1 MEAEGALYQDMERLV
16 ALERGLRTWAKWVDA
31 NVDKSK
37 TRLFFQS
44 ISPTH
49 YKYVHRYILF
59 SLSLLPFFSL
69 NSIILSRIILR
80 VTVSTFRSCFLS

>member
-1 MEAEGALYQDMERLV
+1 MEVEGTLYQDMERLV

-49 YKYVHRYILF
+49 YKYVLYLNIL
-59 SLSLLPFFSL
+59 SPLSLLTFFYL
-69 NSIILSRIILR
+69 
-80 VTVSTFRSCFLS
+80 

>member
-49 YKYVHRYILF
+49 YKYVHTHIF
-59 SLSLLPFFSL
+59 LPCL
-69 NSIILSRIILR
+69 CSRI
-80 VTVSTFRSCFLS
+80 F